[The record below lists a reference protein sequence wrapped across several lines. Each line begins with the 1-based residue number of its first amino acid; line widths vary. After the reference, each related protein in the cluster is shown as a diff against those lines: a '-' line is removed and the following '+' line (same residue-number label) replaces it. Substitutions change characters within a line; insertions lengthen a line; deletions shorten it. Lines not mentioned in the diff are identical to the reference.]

1 MTLPP
6 AIVVHSLRHI
16 RAALAAASAAGGPVL
31 LLSARGAALHGGAG
45 WWRAMI
51 AAAQPPPG
59 CPDALDCADNPA
71 RAIEALGLGCGLVV
85 LMPQVPAWADIAQRA
100 AARGATLLPT
110 RPPALDLACPDAPRC
125 LYGWLSQA

>member
-6 AIVVHSLRHI
+6 AIVVHSLRHA
-16 RAALAAASAAGGPVL
+16 RTALAAAAVAGGPVL

-51 AAAQPPPG
+51 AAAQPPPH

-85 LMPQVPAWADIAQRA
+85 LMPEVPAWADVAARA
-100 AARGATLLPT
+100 ASLGATLLAT
-110 RPPALDLACPDAPRC
+110 RPPALDLALPDAARC
-125 LYGWLSQA
+125 LPEWLPPA